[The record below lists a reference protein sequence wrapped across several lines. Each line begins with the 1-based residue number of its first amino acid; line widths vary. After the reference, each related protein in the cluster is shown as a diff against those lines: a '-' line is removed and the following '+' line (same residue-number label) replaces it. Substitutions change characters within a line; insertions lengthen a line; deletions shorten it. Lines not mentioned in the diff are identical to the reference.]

1 MLHSEYFWRKSEPS
15 GLFQIC
21 AQSSL
26 TVSGSFSARPP
37 LVWCSQ
43 ISKMAKDPVRSPI
56 TWAARSSSLAQ
67 LSIPHLVQKSIPL
80 SKRFPSTVILISDW
94 RQSRPWR
101 AGMRRTIKVRSLMT
115 PMHRLA
121 LIVNQIHESLSMT
134 KGRSLGSPWSLQ
146 TQVWPK
152 ESKDTGGEVR
162 IEDLRR
168 SHKDTLVK
176 VEGHS

>member
-67 LSIPHLVQKSIPL
+67 LSIPHLVQKKHSVKQAL
-80 SKRFPSTVILISDW
+80 SQHSNLDLWLEAEQTLTCRHATYYQSSFPYDPNAPARPN
-94 RQSRPWR
+94 RQSDPRESEYDQ
-101 AGMRRTIKVRSLMT
+101 RSQFGVPVVSSNT
-115 PMHRLA
+115 
-121 LIVNQIHESLSMT
+121 SMT
-134 KGRSLGSPWSLQ
+134 QREQGYRWRSSYRGSA
-146 TQVWPK
+146 
-152 ESKDTGGEVR
+152 EV
-162 IEDLRR
+162 
-168 SHKDTLVK
+168 S
-176 VEGHS
+176 